1 MQQFFRTDGFRATL
15 LSLALVMSLDD
26 SMATL
31 GREPSMSRAAETST
45 APVARKLAAASN
57 TSSSLYT
64 FHETQLES
72 GTTVREFA
80 TPAGVVF
87 AVTWRGPVLPD
98 LGALL
103 GDYFNTFKAETDQA
117 RAMGKRGSPVNIERS
132 DLVVNSSGRMR
143 NFFGYAYAP
152 ALIPTG
158 VNVKDV
164 LQ

>member
-1 MQQFFRTDGFRATL
+1 MQQFFGTDVIRATL
-15 LSLALVMSLDD
+15 LSLALVTSLGD

-31 GREPSMSRAAETST
+31 GREPSMSTAGVTST
-45 APVARKLAAASN
+45 ASAATKRAA
-57 TSSSLYT
+57 TPDRSSSFYT
-64 FHETQLES
+64 TRETLLEN

-80 TPAGVVF
+80 TSANVVF

-103 GDYFNTFKAETDQA
+103 GDYFKTFKAETEQA
-117 RAMGKRGSPVNIERS
+117 RALGKRGSPVTIQRS
-132 DLVVNSSGRMR
+132 DLIVSSNGRMR
-143 NFFGYAYAP
+143 NFFGHAYAP

-158 VNVKDV
+158 VNINDV